1 MPRKPVTIGEHKFPT
16 QKAATEYAKAI
27 LSKWWDQRP
36 RARPRGFADTRS
48 VPVRDRDDHDF
59 LKALFRR
66 HPEAK
71 SKAREAKQD
80 GQKLKGFSVGKHPK
94 YGKPCLWLRTNEE
107 PLAVP
112 FSLCRSV
119 RGK

>member
-1 MPRKPVTIGEHKFPT
+1 MARKPVTIGEHEFPT
-16 QKAATEYAKAI
+16 QKAATEYAKAT

-36 RARPRGFADTRS
+36 RVRPRGFADTRS

-80 GQKLKGFSVGKHPK
+80 GQKLKGFSVGKHPT

-112 FSLCRSV
+112 FSLSRSV